1 MRAEELIEK
10 LEQLAPPQ
18 LALSWDNP
26 GLICGRRDR
35 EITKVM
41 IALDA
46 AEEVVERAAAEGCEL
61 VLTHHPMIFHAVKQI
76 NDGTALGKKLLRL
89 IQADICC
96 YAMHTNFDAAP
107 GCMADLVCE
116 RMRLTKEEPLE
127 PAEGADGAPQ
137 DYGIGFVGTCEE
149 PISCARFSE
158 LLREQ
163 FGLNGAFYYDA
174 GKSIRRAAV
183 CPGSG
188 KGMLEAALRAGADV
202 LVTGDMGHH
211 DGLDALDVGLS
222 LIDAGHF
229 GLEHIFVEFMQ
240 AWLKEHAPELTVLI
254 DETDYRHFA

>member
-89 IQADICC
+89 IQANICC

-116 RMRLTKEEPLE
+116 RMRLTKEGPLE
-127 PAEGADGAPQ
+127 PAEEADGVPQ
-137 DYGIGFVGTCEE
+137 NYGIGFVGTCEE
-149 PISCARFSE
+149 PISCERFSE
-158 LLREQ
+158 LLRER

-174 GKSIRRAAV
+174 GKPIRRVAV

-211 DGLDALDVGLS
+211 DGLDALDAGLS

-240 AWLKEHAPELTVLI
+240 TWLKEHAPELTVLI
-254 DETDYRHFA
+254 DETDYRCFV